1 MAASVLSAGA
11 TIMSGRSQARTLV
24 NQAQQDE
31 ITAKGVD
38 LQALQTSE
46 RRRENLRAQFA
57 SLAANRAARG
67 LSLDTPSAIAVEK
80 EIRRQSV
87 RDENVERL
95 GFVNQSDA
103 YRRSARIRRR
113 GASNAIMASYLSAA
127 GTVWE
132 GAQNAAA
139 AGMPGGKK

>member
-11 TIMSGRSQARTLV
+11 QIMSGRSQARTLV

-46 RRRENLRAQFA
+46 RRRENLRAQIAAFT
-57 SLAANRAARG
+57 ANRAAKG
-67 LSLDTPSAIAVEK
+67 LSLDSPTGVAIEK
-80 EIRRQSV
+80 ELRRQSV

-95 GFVNQSDA
+95 GFVNQADA
-103 YRRSARIRRR
+103 YRRSSRLRKK
-113 GASNAIMASYLSAA
+113 GASNAIMASYIGA
-127 GTVWE
+127 GATLAE
-132 GAQNAAA
+132 GAQNAYAA
-139 AGMPGGKK
+139 R